1 MASADSVQNGHSD
14 VGSGLSAAQKLQ
26 KLHEDHNATVEEVVD
41 EADLK
46 HSEEPV
52 SSSILEAPGDEAT
65 PGWVQPVSAKA
76 AGKRKEEQPAKGTPK
91 SLDINE
97 ESFPTLGGG
106 PKPKQPAAIN
116 SNWKMPN
123 KTGPNASNGAN
134 GNSSN
139 GLSTP
144 NSEINTPPYS
154 SGRATF
160 EEAPRKMNIPGQAR
174 EDFFLAKDFMLPRQA
189 LKKPLPDILKEIN
202 RKSKKVN
209 VTYSAGANGGTLFSA
224 TGPSREAAQQ
234 ALKEVLSQVG
244 ARVHLYASPLLRI
257 IANFSNRFLQRFP
270 SHNRLEHISLESK
283 VLELRNCKRELAP
296 EFKYRKQMKLLPH

>member
-1 MASADSVQNGHSD
+1 MASEDSVQNGHSD
-14 VGSGLSAAQKLQ
+14 IAGSGLSAAQKLR

-52 SSSILEAPGDEAT
+52 SSSILEAPGDEAA

-76 AGKRKEEQPAKGTPK
+76 AGKQKEEQPAKGTPK
-91 SLDINE
+91 SLEMTE
-97 ESFPTLGGG
+97 EAFPSLGGG
-106 PKPKQPAAIN
+106 PKPRQPAGIN
-116 SNWKMPN
+116 SNWKTPN
-123 KTGPNASNGAN
+123 KTGPSASNGAN
-134 GNSSN
+134 GTLSN

-144 NSEINTPPYS
+144 TPGVNTPPYS
-154 SGRATF
+154 GSRATF

-189 LKKPLPDILKEIN
+189 LKKPLPDILKDIN

-209 VTYSAGANGGTLFSA
+209 VTFSAGANGGTFFSA

-244 ARVHLYASPLLRI
+244 AKVHFFAPP
-257 IANFSNRFLQRFP
+257 FP
-270 SHNRLEHISLESK
+270 QIVTNSQKGVCKGFHPTIGSSTYHWKARL
-283 VLELRNCKRELAP
+283 
-296 EFKYRKQMKLLPH
+296 